1 MIAVW
6 DSTEQKPHRLLLP
19 MRYSLFRSCLSSRS
33 ILRLQIPAVPD
44 NLHHRLF
51 TGVSSSPELLS
62 IRDIPA
68 PHIGHVR
75 VIGLRSPR
83 NRNALSMQL
92 LAELRHEIDSLK
104 GKDGS
109 AGGTR
114 VLILASELDEAFCAG
129 ADLKERSRMTVA
141 E

>member
-1 MIAVW
+1 
-6 DSTEQKPHRLLLP
+6 
-19 MRYSLFRSCLSSRS
+19 
-33 ILRLQIPAVPD
+33 
-44 NLHHRLF
+44 
-51 TGVSSSPELLS
+51 
-62 IRDIPA
+62 
-68 PHIGHVR
+68 
-75 VIGLRSPR
+75 
-83 NRNALSMQL
+83 MQL

-109 AGGTR
+109 GGGTR